1 MSINNIK
8 IILLIFVSSSILSCN
23 GQVKSEQK
31 QAETKILEIGRTV
44 FEIDNRI
51 WKIFQDTKGNYWFGS
66 NGNGIYKFDQKTLK
80 QFTTI
85 DGLVHNQIR
94 GIQEDKSGNLY
105 FETSNGINKFD
116 GQKFTTLTPI
126 KSLQNE
132 WKLEPNDLWFGYNAN
147 DLYRFDGKFLYELE
161 LPRKDL
167 KKAFGVEP
175 EGVPFGGSNKSTY
188 AVYGMNKD
196 KEGNIWIGTVT
207 AGAYRYD
214 GKSLLWF
221 GEKELST
228 LPDGRVPGVR
238 SMLQDKNG
246 YFWLSNFINKYKINP
261 TLPNGYEKLKAV
273 DLNIDI
279 TKDKLLY
286 FNAGI
291 ADEVGNLWMTTYGD
305 GVWKYDG
312 KTLKNIEIKKGTE
325 KVLLM
330 AIYQDNKG
338 TIWIGTDNDGV
349 YKQNGDI
356 FEKFKI
362 EK

>member
-1 MSINNIK
+1 
-8 IILLIFVSSSILSCN
+8 
-23 GQVKSEQK
+23 
-31 QAETKILEIGRTV
+31 
-44 FEIDNRI
+44 
-51 WKIFQDTKGNYWFGS
+51 
-66 NGNGIYKFDQKTLK
+66 
-80 QFTTI
+80 
-85 DGLVHNQIR
+85 
-94 GIQEDKSGNLY
+94 
-105 FETSNGINKFD
+105 
-116 GQKFTTLTPI
+116 
-126 KSLQNE
+126 
-132 WKLEPNDLWFGYNAN
+132 
-147 DLYRFDGKFLYELE
+147 
-161 LPRKDL
+161 
-167 KKAFGVEP
+167 
-175 EGVPFGGSNKSTY
+175 
-188 AVYGMNKD
+188 
-196 KEGNIWIGTVT
+196 
-207 AGAYRYD
+207 
-214 GKSLLWF
+214 
-221 GEKELST
+221 
-228 LPDGRVPGVR
+228 
-238 SMLQDKNG
+238 MLQDKNG